1 MGKKLLDIHG
11 INYVVF
17 GGDMFQSS
25 RGTFSDVHAYCA
37 HGGWLRRNHKKG
49 DLDWMVG
56 M

>member
-25 RGTFSDVHAYCA
+25 RGTLSAC
-37 HGGWLRRNHKKG
+37 GE
-49 DLDWMVG
+49 
-56 M
+56 